1 MTEAHAV
8 AYAELRERV
17 TALVCD
23 LAPAELE
30 RPAPATP
37 GWRVRDVLAHMVGVT
52 DDIVNG
58 RFDGIASDPW
68 TEAQVEKRRVVPLG
82 DLLGDWAHYGPQFEA
97 LLGDAPA
104 AVAGQALFDGMTHEQ
119 DVRHAVARPGARDGD
134 VMTLSWSWIV
144 DARTSAGATAIRL
157 VSEHDDDIAGAGEP
171 RATVRAP
178 RFELLRAMTG
188 RRTPEEI
195 TGYQW
200 EPAPDLELLLAAPF
214 FTIRT
219 EPLGE

>member
-17 TALVCD
+17 TALVGN
-23 LAPAELE
+23 LAPSELE

-58 RFDGIASDPW
+58 RFDGIATDPW
-68 TEAQVEKRRVVPLG
+68 TAAQVDKRREVAIAE
-82 DLLGDWAHYGPQFEA
+82 LLGDWDDYGPQFEK

-104 AVAGQALFDGMTHEQ
+104 EIAGQALFDAMTHEQ

-144 DARTSAGATAIRL
+144 AARTSEGAIAIRF
-157 VSEHDDDIAGAGEP
+157 VTEHDDDVAGAGEP
-171 RATVRAP
+171 RAAVRAP

-188 RRTPEEI
+188 RRTHAEI
-195 TGYQW
+195 AGYEW
-200 EPAPDLELLLAAPF
+200 EPAPDVELLLAAPF
-214 FTIRT
+214 FTIRS
-219 EPLGE
+219 ESLGE

>member
-17 TALVCD
+17 TALVAD

-30 RPAPATP
+30 CPAPATP

-58 RFDGIASDPW
+58 RFDGIASDAW
-68 TEAQVEKRRVVPLG
+68 TAAQVDPRRAVPIT
-82 DLLGDWAHYGPQFEA
+82 DLLGDWAHYGPQFVK

-104 AVAGQALFDGMTHEQ
+104 EIAGQALFDSMTHEQ
-119 DVRHAVARPGARDGD
+119 DLRHAVARPGARAGD
-134 VMTLSWSWIV
+134 AMALSWSWIV
-144 DARTSAGATAIRL
+144 DTRTSAGATAIRL
-157 VSEHDDDIAGAGEP
+157 VSEHDDDIAGTGEP
-171 RATVRAP
+171 RATVRAT
-178 RFELLRAMTG
+178 RYELLRAMTG
-188 RRTPEEI
+188 RRSHDEI
-195 TGYQW
+195 AAYEW

-219 EPLGE
+219 TSLGE